1 MDIYINGLSD
11 IFGKLVDWLLNKGEF
26 LWDVDNKMIKI
37 LILGLMFEILLL
49 FVKMWNLFFDKLC
62 EGS

>member
-62 EGS
+62 KGS

>member
-62 EGS
+62 KGR

>member
-37 LILGLMFEILLL
+37 LILGLIFEILLL
-49 FVKMWNLFFDKLC
+49 FVGMWNLFFDKLFK
-62 EGS
+62 GS

>member
-1 MDIYINGLSD
+1 MNIYINGLSD

-62 EGS
+62 KGS

>member
-37 LILGLMFEILLL
+37 LILILIFEILLL

-62 EGS
+62 KGS

>member
-37 LILGLMFEILLL
+37 LILGLIFEILLL

-62 EGS
+62 KGS

>member
-37 LILGLMFEILLL
+37 LILILMFEILLL

-62 EGS
+62 KGS